1 MKKILALLLA
11 AALVA
16 SCTIVSYAADDM
28 PELIFDMDLS
38 GCSAST
44 IAVTDSSGSGKTGT
58 ITYGNAGTEAKPGY
72 GINEYGTPYLV
83 LDEAGNT
90 TAKNGTINVPLT
102 DATILD
108 SDGLSISTW
117 IYDANSAKRDSKYI
131 FGFGTGADTNMEWA
145 TNLRKTGS
153 GTFVG
158 VRIEGTSLKD
168 GDTAINIG
176 TNPYSVG
183 TWIDTYK
190 DSWKHLVI
198 TKQWTTTN
206 ASTGKGYYTIVTYLD
221 GTRLASYT
229 NSKDDTTQKIRQK
242 YSDTRNT
249 AVLEI
254 GGDGGNT
261 ADKTFAG
268 YIADFKLYNGV
279 LTETQV
285 KSEYIATGTG
295 YLPTV
300 TATHSLTSLGR
311 SDSEFTVTF
320 DGAVDKET
328 LKTGVTITDAEEGE
342 IHTAFKSYDEIS
354 KVATFSI
361 FDYLEAGATYTL
373 NLPGVRDTNG
383 FALSQTKLTFTAKNE
398 SEATI
403 SAPSITYKNSEGT
416 EVDAAVATT
425 ADIAATVT
433 NTSEET
439 LTYFL
444 SLSIKDTAGGAYKM
458 DVSAPLTLTAGA
470 SNELTLNATGLI
482 PGGSVVTRIWCM
494 TEGGK
499 FYPLETPA
507 LLP

>member
-1 MKKILALLLA
+1 
-11 AALVA
+11 V
-16 SCTIVSYAADDM
+16 D
-28 PELIFDMDLS
+28 E
-38 GCSAST
+38 
-44 IAVTDSSGSGKTGT
+44 SGSGKTGT
-58 ITYGNAGTEAKPGY
+58 ITYGNAGTTETPGY
-72 GINEYGTPYLV
+72 GENEYGTPYLA
-83 LDEAGNT
+83 LDTAGNT

-108 SDGLSISTW
+108 ADGLSISAW
-117 IYDANSAKRDSKYI
+117 IYDANSNKRDSKFI

-145 TNLRKTGS
+145 TNLRKVSS
-153 GTFVG
+153 GTFFG

-168 GDTAINIG
+168 GDKSINIG

-183 TWIDTYK
+183 QWVDSYK

-206 ASTGKGYYTIVTYLD
+206 ASTNEGYYTIVTYLD
-221 GTRLASYT
+221 GAKLASYT
-229 NSKDDTTQKIRQK
+229 NNKTPMIRQK

-285 KSEYIATGTG
+285 KSEYIATGAG

-342 IHTAFKSYDEIS
+342 IHIAFKSYDEIS

-403 SAPSITYKNSEGT
+403 TAPSIVYKDGSGNAVS
-416 EVDAAVATT
+416 AAVATT

-470 SNELTLNATGLI
+470 SDDLTLNATGLI
-482 PGGSVVTRIWCM
+482 PGGAVVTRIWCK